1 VGGTSPPVTAPSPP
15 TLASYLPAELSS
27 PQLEPDGTGSVSAG
41 SDAPQPLH
49 LTNSYTQ
56 QQQQQ
61 QQQQQYSYGNS
72 SSGSYS
78 GDVTSSSAAVA
89 AVPLQLKK
97 AIIDRIIVTLRAAGR
112 RGLLGSRLTTEFGQV
127 QVCAQK
133 PLASTSSMCSL
144 AISGLWSL
152 VAS

>member
-1 VGGTSPPVTAPSPP
+1 MLYHHCYRLKSFGTKVGGTPPDTAPSPP

-27 PQLEPDGTGSVSAG
+27 PQLQPDGTGSVSAE
-41 SDAPQPLH
+41 SDTPQPFH

-56 QQQQQ
+56 QQQQ
-61 QQQQQYSYGNS
+61 YSYG

-78 GDVTSSSAAVA
+78 GDAHAGAAIA
-89 AVPLQLKK
+89 AVPPQLKK

-127 QVCAQK
+127 QVRMQK
-133 PLASTSSMCSL
+133 NHHHSFDQVVP
-144 AISGLWSL
+144 
-152 VAS
+152 VA

>member
-1 VGGTSPPVTAPSPP
+1 VGGTPPPVTAPSPP
-15 TLASYLPAELSS
+15 TLEASYLPSELSS
-27 PQLEPDGTGSVSAG
+27 PQLEPDGTGSLSAG
-41 SDAPQPLH
+41 SDAPQLSH

-61 QQQQQYSYGNS
+61 QYGYGS

-78 GDVTSSSAAVA
+78 GDVSSSSAAVA

-112 RGLLGSRLTTEFGQV
+112 KGLLGSRLTTEFGQV
-127 QVCAQK
+127 QVRTQN
-133 PLASTSSMCSL
+133 L
-144 AISGLWSL
+144 
-152 VAS
+152 